1 MNRNHW
7 LTSAA
12 VATSLAAPYAYAHA
26 PVFAC
31 TRENT
36 MIHCE
41 AGYSDGSSAAGRK
54 VAVLDTNHRI
64 LFEGEVKADGTYEFT
79 PPSGTFHVSFDGGQY
94 HNVTLYSTD
103 IE

>member
-1 MNRNHW
+1 MNRTIW
-7 LTSAA
+7 LAPAA
-12 VATSLAAPYAYAHA
+12 VVASLAAAQVYAHA

-31 TRENT
+31 TKENT

-54 VAVLDTNHRI
+54 VAVLDANHRV

-79 PPSGTFHVSFDGGQY
+79 APNGMFHVSFDGGQY